1 MTKSELVEKLCLKLR
16 SLSKTEVEVIV
27 DTLFH
32 KMTDALKKG
41 HRIELRGFGTF
52 EVRQRKAR
60 QGRNPKTGAS
70 VYVQNRR
77 VPFFKVGKELRDR
90 VNEINATDMSQT
102 NVPNITQA
110 TGTDN

>member
-1 MTKSELVEKLCLKLR
+1 MTKSELVEKLSLKLR

-27 DTLFH
+27 DSMFN

-41 HRIELRGFGTF
+41 YRIELRGFGTF
-52 EVRQRKAR
+52 EVRQRHAR
-60 QGRNPKTGAS
+60 QGRNPKTGAQ

-90 VNEINATDMSQT
+90 VNGAEVVQSETA
-102 NVPNITQA
+102 A
-110 TGTDN
+110 